1 MLSSL
6 TQIPLLEGKNVLLL
20 VSGSIAVYKSLDLVR
35 LLRKM
40 GARVRVVMSK
50 GACKFVQPLSFEA
63 LSHFQ
68 VLTDT
73 NEKWALSEGDCANHI
88 SYAQSA
94 DIVIVAPASANT
106 LAKLAQGLTDNALSA
121 TFLASKAPKILAPAM
136 NTQMFLA
143 KQTQHNL
150 KRLRALGCEVI
161 APQSGLLACNS
172 TGVGAMADITEIAS
186 SCACKLLA
194 NDFWH
199 NKKVVV
205 TGGGSIEAVDS
216 VRCISN
222 FSSGLQAHFLAL
234 ALWLKGAQVVLI
246 SSKNALELP
255 SGIERVKVQSANDYL
270 EALKMHENPSNPS
283 FLFML
288 AAISDYKPKNRH
300 QGKLKKQDLG
310 PFWDLECVQNI
321 DILQSVSGFHKVG
334 FKAESDPI
342 HALANAQKLLDP
354 PPQGKG
360 CKFVC
365 LNDTSTLGQDTNQ
378 ITLLTPHTTYTTH
391 KGHKLQVSFEVLDF
405 IEKMA

>member
-6 TQIPLLEGKNVLLL
+6 SQIPLLEGKNILLL
-20 VSGSIAVYKSLDLVR
+20 VSGSIAAYKALELVR
-35 LLRKM
+35 LFKKM
-40 GARVRVVMSK
+40 GASVRVVMSK
-50 GACKFVQPLSFEA
+50 GACQFVQPLSFEA

-94 DIVIVAPASANT
+94 DLVLVAPASANT
-106 LAKLAQGLTDNALSA
+106 LAKLAHGLADNALSA
-121 TFLASKAPKILAPAM
+121 TFLASNAPKILAPAM
-136 NTQMFLA
+136 NTQMFLT

-150 KRLRALGCEVI
+150 KRLRALGCEVV

-172 TGVGAMADITEIAS
+172 TGVGAMAEIAEIAAL
-186 SCACKLLA
+186 CTRKLLFNA
-194 NDFWH
+194 FWAG
-199 NKKVVV
+199 KKAVV
-205 TGGGSIEAVDS
+205 TGGSVEAIDA

-270 EALKMHENPSNPS
+270 EALKTHENPSDPP

-300 QGKLKKQDLG
+300 EGKLKKQDLG
-310 PFWDLECVQNI
+310 QFWDLECVQNT

-334 FKAESDPI
+334 FKAESDPT
-342 HALANAQKLLDP
+342 HALANAQKLLEL

-378 ITLLTPHTTYTTH
+378 ITLLTPHTQHTTI
-391 KGHKLQVSFEVLDF
+391 KGHKLQVSFEVL
-405 IEKMA
+405 EKIAELF